1 MTEVMTAMPL
11 ATIFDALTSI
21 SFWTTVGILAGIY
34 TLVAL
39 GLQLNVGYTGIVNFG
54 AAGFMAIGAY
64 SMAILSVDTGISF
77 YLALPISIL
86 ITVAF
91 GLLVGLPSL
100 RLRED
105 YLAIATIAMA
115 EVVRLVA
122 VNARGLTNGTLGFSC
137 SDDGSKC
144 FDETWLDISG
154 TIEGWLE
161 SLGWS
166 NPEQLFP
173 LFLVVW
179 VAVILVTLALVG
191 ITETPWGRVLRAIR
205 EDEDAAR
212 ALGKNA
218 FAYKLQSLAISAA
231 VAAVAGWF
239 LALNIAA
246 VAPTEFEPLVTFF
259 AYAVL
264 ILGGLASYWGLI
276 IGSVILWTLLELT
289 RYISDVPVTG
299 WEISGTQQASLRF
312 AIVGLVLILLMAFRP
327 QGAFG
332 KREELVL
339 GE

>member
-1 MTEVMTAMPL
+1 MTEPLTGLPL
-11 ATIFDALTSI
+11 AVTFESLTDI
-21 SFWTTVGILAGIY
+21 GFWTSVGILAGIY

-54 AAGFMAIGAY
+54 QAGFMAIGAY
-64 SMAILSVDTGISF
+64 SMAILTVDTGISF
-77 YLALPISIL
+77 YLSLPISIL
-86 ITVAF
+86 ITIAF

-115 EVVRLVA
+115 EVVRLTA
-122 VNARGLTNGTLGFSC
+122 LNARELTGGNLGFSC

-161 SLGWS
+161 TLGWS
-166 NPEQLFP
+166 NPEALFP

-179 VAVILVTLALVG
+179 AATILLIVAVKA
-191 ITETPWGRVLRAIR
+191 ITFTPWGRVLRAIR

-231 VAAVAGWF
+231 IAAVAGWF

-259 AYAVL
+259 AYAIL
-264 ILGGLASYWGLI
+264 ILGGLTSYWGLI
-276 IGSVILWTLLELT
+276 VGSVILWTLLELT
-289 RYISDVPVTG
+289 RFIDLPFDSPQ
-299 WEISGTQQASLRF
+299 IAAIRF
-312 AIVGLVLILLMAFRP
+312 GIVGLVLILLMAFRP

-332 KREELVL
+332 KKEELAL
-339 GE
+339 GD